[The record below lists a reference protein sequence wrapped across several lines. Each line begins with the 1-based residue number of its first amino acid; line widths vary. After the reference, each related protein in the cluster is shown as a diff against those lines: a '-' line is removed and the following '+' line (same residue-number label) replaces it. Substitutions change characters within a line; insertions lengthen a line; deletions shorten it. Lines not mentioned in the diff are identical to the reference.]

1 MSSYSVGAVSGTG
14 STSAADTSTAQ
25 QIAQLKKEEQSYEKQ
40 LTKLKQGG
48 ASNDETQQQIQL
60 LQNKIQNIQQK
71 IQELQGTSSQS
82 TASAVQQSD
91 AAQQQ
96 TQQTAAVSG
105 SVPANS
111 DGTHTVDILL

>member
-71 IQELQGTSSQS
+71 IQELQGTPSQS
-82 TASAVQQSD
+82 TASAVQQ
-91 AAQQQ
+91 Q
-96 TQQTAAVSG
+96 TQQAAAVSG